1 MDKSNSRKAILNFIF
16 PIVVGTLAAEAI
28 TSAVFVLIGKF
39 TLSVIWGA
47 LWGTAAMTV
56 YYLLMARTIIKAA
69 DMEPSDAKKRVQA
82 SYSMR
87 MLLLLVMMGSGLYIS
102 VTYGVINWI
111 PLLLAAFYPT
121 VAIKIWQL
129 ITNTKN
135 MLSGE
140 AEKDGE

>member
-1 MDKSNSRKAILNFIF
+1 M
-16 PIVVGTLAAEAI
+16 
-28 TSAVFVLIGKF
+28 FVLIGKF